1 MAKGRRRVTNVPEQE
16 FVRQRRSA
24 WNALDELA
32 TVVAQRQLS
41 RLSSSELSQ
50 LSPHYRDACADLA
63 RARAAHYSSALIE
76 ELEERTRGAHD
87 ALYAAPRR
95 ARSRITDALVAFPR
109 AVRRRRRAV
118 ALAAL
123 LFFVPL
129 LFGLG
134 MTLHDPSFAYE
145 VAPESML
152 RPLAQA
158 YRHGFSEGRALDQDS
173 LMAGF
178 YVNNNVGIAL
188 RCFAL
193 GIFGGIG
200 SAFYLIQNGLSIGA
214 ILGYVASEGAG
225 DNIVTFIAGHGS
237 FELGAIVLAGGAGL
251 SMGWSVV
258 APGEKTR
265 VRSLQDTSRDVLAIV
280 VGAAVMLLIAAG
292 LEAFWSSSSAPALVK
307 RGLGALGFLALVGY
321 LGVVGRERRVRE

>member
-1 MAKGRRRVTNVPEQE
+1 MKRNETEHAFVKRRRA
-16 FVRQRRSA
+16 A
-24 WNALDELA
+24 WEELDDLASTAARNKLA
-32 TVVAQRQLS
+32 TLSPSQLAK
-41 RLSSSELSQ
+41 

-63 RARAAHYSSALIE
+63 HARAVHFSSGTVE
-76 ELEERTRGAHD
+76 ELEARVRRAHD
-87 ALYAAPRR
+87 ALYAVPLGVRWR
-95 ARSRITDALVAFPR
+95 ARDALVAFPR
-109 AVRRRRRAV
+109 AVRRRWRAV
-118 ALAAL
+118 LLATL

-129 LFGLG
+129 AFGLA
-134 MTLHDPSFAYE
+134 MTLRDPSFAYS

-158 YRHGFSEGRALDQDS
+158 YRQGFAEGRSLDQDS

-200 SAFYLIQNGLSIGA
+200 SAFFLVQNGLSIGA

-225 DNIVTFIAGHGS
+225 GNIVTFIVGHGS
-237 FELGAIVLAGGAGL
+237 FELGAIVLSGAAGL
-251 SMGWSVV
+251 SVGWSIV

-265 VRSLQDTSRDVLAIV
+265 LESLQSTSADVLTIV
-280 VGAAVMLLIAAG
+280 LGAAAMLLIAAG
-292 LEAFWSSSSAPALVK
+292 LEGFWSSSSISDVVK
-307 RGLGALGFLALVGY
+307 RGFGAVAFLTVVAYLALA
-321 LGVVGRERRVRE
+321 GRKANA